1 MPRIMNGTSGF
12 CNMITLNET
21 DDPLMIFYDN
31 DKKTIDMF
39 NYYQVSDLGA
49 EVSNPYLTLKVDF
62 SSRTLEPISYQNDDL
77 DVDIPIDSQSENS
90 STIKEQLENY
100 ANHWLDDL
108 LDKKLFSRI
117 RTSI

>member
-1 MPRIMNGTSGF
+1 MLRIAETFYNKYLKDDDFRNDLVEYLIDRTYEDYSFTNTEINSYLNENNHLFEKMEQLVPRIMNGTSGF

-49 EVSNPYLTLKVDF
+49 EVSNPY
-62 SSRTLEPISYQNDDL
+62 S
-77 DVDIPIDSQSENS
+77 
-90 STIKEQLENY
+90 
-100 ANHWLDDL
+100 
-108 LDKKLFSRI
+108 
-117 RTSI
+117 